1 MSKFVIEC
9 PHCGKFAEA
18 RTGFFARKKIDC
30 ACGYTIDVR
39 TDRIAARE
47 CPHCG
52 NTVVFDQAKGEN
64 AKCPVCRQPI
74 NTMAEQTRMEEFS
87 CKQCGVRLRTAVGTA
102 RYVCPVCDFEN
113 DVQERLTSEKIRK
126 DGLASIIK
134 YEGDNET
141 LVWKH
146 PIEDFNLGSQLI
158 VHESQEAVFFRDGQ
172 ALCVCDEIGL
182 GHSSYYSD
190 PDENGV
196 VLFGGHM
203 GYAWAQ
209 RLRLEG
215 NGIRSEDLYED
226 DLNARLAEDP
236 EADYVYPGDVIP
248 GSVYLPLFRMALR
261 LPLEKLDEI
270 EENLSGR
277 FPGAAADIVFS
288 EEELALYERLIA
300 SNDVVIAVSADG
312 YTNSP
317 GPIGFQELLRQ
328 DAAADYMTGDL
339 SIQSA
344 QPADLNGDG
353 KPEYVLFLSTA
364 DDINRFCCC
373 LHEQDGTVY
382 AYLFSYYA
390 PDAAVDSNGN
400 LYFAA
405 EYYQEL
411 YRLIFDGEEALTLT
425 LPPEYYMP

>member
-1 MSKFVIEC
+1 MKKAISVFLTLCLLLSVPVLASAEEAGWQDAYAAILSEIE
-9 PHCGKFAEA
+9 AA
-18 RTGFFARKKIDC
+18 LQAQAQDSWIDTTLG
-30 ACGYTIDVR
+30 CGYSLYDID
-39 TDRIAARE
+39 
-47 CPHCG
+47 
-52 NTVVFDQAKGEN
+52 
-64 AKCPVCRQPI
+64 
-74 NTMAEQTRMEEFS
+74 
-87 CKQCGVRLRTAVGTA
+87 
-102 RYVCPVCDFEN
+102 
-113 DVQERLTSEKIRK
+113 K
-126 DGLASIIK
+126 DGVPELMTK
-134 YEGDNET
+134 
-141 LVWKH
+141 
-146 PIEDFNLGSQLI
+146 LGTC
-158 VHESQEAVFFRDGQ
+158 EADYHGAIYTFRDGQ

-215 NGIRSEDLYED
+215 DGIRSEDLYED

-317 GPIGFQELLRQ
+317 GPIGFQDLLRQ
-328 DAAADYMTGDL
+328 DAVTDYLSSDL
-339 SIQSA
+339 ALQSA

-364 DDINRFCCC
+364 DGINRFCCC

-411 YRLIFDGEEALTLT
+411 YRLIFDGGEALTLT

>member
-1 MSKFVIEC
+1 MKKAISVFLTLCLLLSVPVLASAEEAGWQDAYAAILSEIE
-9 PHCGKFAEA
+9 AA
-18 RTGFFARKKIDC
+18 LQAQAQDSWIDTTLG
-30 ACGYTIDVR
+30 CGYSLYDID
-39 TDRIAARE
+39 
-47 CPHCG
+47 
-52 NTVVFDQAKGEN
+52 
-64 AKCPVCRQPI
+64 
-74 NTMAEQTRMEEFS
+74 
-87 CKQCGVRLRTAVGTA
+87 
-102 RYVCPVCDFEN
+102 
-113 DVQERLTSEKIRK
+113 K
-126 DGLASIIK
+126 DGVPELMTK
-134 YEGDNET
+134 
-141 LVWKH
+141 
-146 PIEDFNLGSQLI
+146 LGTC
-158 VHESQEAVFFRDGQ
+158 EADYHGAIYTFRDGQ

-312 YTNSP
+312 
-317 GPIGFQELLRQ
+317 
-328 DAAADYMTGDL
+328 
-339 SIQSA
+339 
-344 QPADLNGDG
+344 
-353 KPEYVLFLSTA
+353 
-364 DDINRFCCC
+364 
-373 LHEQDGTVY
+373 
-382 AYLFSYYA
+382 
-390 PDAAVDSNGN
+390 
-400 LYFAA
+400 
-405 EYYQEL
+405 
-411 YRLIFDGEEALTLT
+411 
-425 LPPEYYMP
+425 